1 MLGFNP
7 LTQEEKQVLEQYRQ
21 QQQMYPTPPQY
32 FYPNA
37 PIAQVQQPKKKTKKK
52 TPAKKD
58 DLSFEAKLWIAI
70 IILSFFSV
78 LVIKDEFSNSNPQ
91 KRVEQRAKQ

>member
-1 MLGFNP
+1 MLGFKP
-7 LTQEEKQVLEQYRQ
+7 LTQDEKQVLEQYRQ
-21 QQQMYPTPPQY
+21 QQQMYPQAPQY

-37 PIAQVQQPKKKTKKK
+37 AIPQVQQPKKKTKKK

-78 LVIKDEFSNSNPQ
+78 LIIKDEFTDSNPQ
-91 KRVEQRAKQ
+91 KRVEQRTKR